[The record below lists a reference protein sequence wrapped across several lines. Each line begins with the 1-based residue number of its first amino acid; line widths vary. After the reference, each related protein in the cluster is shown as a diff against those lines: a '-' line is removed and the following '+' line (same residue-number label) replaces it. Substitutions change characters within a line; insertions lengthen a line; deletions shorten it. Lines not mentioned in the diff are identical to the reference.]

1 MIIKEVSNTNCKWCG
16 NNIENDRMFCCQEHE
31 EKYRKFIIK
40 RDKAQGIQALS
51 LFGVMR
57 SYGLLMLILYLLKIN
72 NYFIISIGYICVMV
86 GIILLCLPYV
96 KQETLEK
103 MCVIEAIKTCQL
115 ISYIMILIGAILI
128 ITSFI

>member
-1 MIIKEVSNTNCKWCG
+1 MLTII
-16 NNIENDRMFCCQEHE
+16 I
-31 EKYRKFIIK
+31 
-40 RDKAQGIQALS
+40 
-51 LFGVMR
+51 
-57 SYGLLMLILYLLKIN
+57 
-72 NYFIISIGYICVMV
+72 